1 MKLIIAIVSS
11 NDEDRVSLGLTKG
24 GFSATKLATTGGFLK
39 MGNTTFLVG
48 VEDESV
54 DAVMEVLRAC
64 SSRREQMVPVATV
77 GSDVPS
83 VPVSVS
89 VGGAT
94 VFITD
99 VEHFEKL

>member
-11 NDEDRVSLGLTKG
+11 DDESRVSLGLTKG

-39 MGNTTFLVG
+39 AGNTTFLVG

-54 DAVMEVLRAC
+54 EAVLEVLRKC
-64 SSRREQMVPVATV
+64 SSRREQMVPVAIGTE
-77 GSDVPS
+77 VPS
-83 VPVSVS
+83 VPVKVS

-94 VFITD
+94 VFVTD